1 MLEELRAEL
10 VRCAKEA
17 EAQGLCRHRSGN
29 FSARD
34 PATGLIC
41 MTPSGVDRRT
51 MCAEDIVVMTPAA
64 EVVEAREGLKP
75 TSEAL
80 MHLAAYEERADIR
93 AVAHT
98 HSPFALVFAVLG
110 RPIPPVV
117 LEAAHL
123 HTADGV
129 VPVAPFA
136 PQGTKALADSVRGP
150 LRTGDALLLGQHG
163 ALAVGATPDEA
174 LLRAAYLEEIAEV
187 YYRTLLLTNGAEPPR
202 LSPEA
207 LTLRYPRL
215 RTANESTAPDTVNEN
230 RHCRNDKERFG

>member
-10 VRCAKEA
+10 VRCAREA

-41 MTPSGVDRRT
+41 MTPSGVDRQT
-51 MCAEDIVVMTPAA
+51 MRAEDIVVMTPAA
-64 EVVEAREGLKP
+64 EIVEVREGLKP

-80 MHLAAYEERADIR
+80 MHLAAYEERGDIR

-110 RPIPPVV
+110 RPILPIV

-123 HTADGV
+123 HTADGI

-163 ALAVGATPDEA
+163 ALTVGATPEEA

-187 YYRTLLLTNGAEPPR
+187 YYRTLLLTSGAEPPI

-207 LTLRYPRL
+207 LTLRHPKL
-215 RTANESTAPDTVNEN
+215 RIVNKNTAEAGTDEN
-230 RHCRNDKERFG
+230 RH

>member
-1 MLEELRAEL
+1 MLEELRGEVL
-10 VRCAKEA
+10 RCAQEA

-51 MCAEDIVVMTPAA
+51 MQAQDIVVMTPAA
-64 EVVEAREGLKP
+64 EIVEAREGLRP

-80 MHLAAYEERADIR
+80 MHLAAYEERSDIR

-98 HSPFALVFAVLG
+98 HSRFALVFAVLG
-110 RPIPPVV
+110 RPIPPIV
-117 LEAAHL
+117 LESAHL
-123 HTADGV
+123 HTKDGV

-136 PQGTKALADSVRGP
+136 PQGTAALADSVREP
-150 LRTGDALLLGQHG
+150 LGRGDALLLGQHG
-163 ALAVGATPDEA
+163 ALAVGGTPEEA
-174 LLRAAYLEEIAEV
+174 LLRAAYIEEIAEV
-187 YYRTLLLTNGAEPPR
+187 YYRALLLTGGTEPPV

-207 LTLRYPRL
+207 LTLRQPRL
-215 RTANESTAPDTVNEN
+215 KRKD
-230 RHCRNDKERFG
+230 